1 MCFQMGVFRL
11 FEISPE
17 YMHST
22 FKLIMV
28 YDIKN
33 SLDSLPVVLI
43 LAVNSFCVGKADPSV
58 TLAHVLI
65 TVLGVLYTWG

>member
-1 MCFQMGVFRL
+1 MY
-11 FEISPE
+11 IYSI
-17 YMHST
+17 

-43 LAVNSFCVGKADPSV
+43 LAANSFCAGKADSSV

-65 TVLGVLYTWG
+65 TVLTKNG

>member
-1 MCFQMGVFRL
+1 MGVFRL
-11 FEISPE
+11 NEISPE
-17 YMHST
+17 YMYST

-65 TVLGVLYTWG
+65 TVLTKNG

>member
-11 FEISPE
+11 LEISPE
-17 YMHST
+17 YLYST

-43 LAVNSFCVGKADPSV
+43 LAVNSFCVGKADPPV
-58 TLAHVLI
+58 TLAHFLI
-65 TVLGVLYTWG
+65 TVLTKNG